1 MRKNKNS
8 HQNSHQNRK
17 TPTEKP
23 KTPTEIGKKG
33 KTPTKTPTNSHPTNF
48 SFAGCFLC
56 RTFALP
62 NDWGK
67 WSSVG
72 PKACLTSPVAREGPS
87 CETEGIPE
95 RLRKMFTKCFKE
107 NEVKKEVKKEV
118 KPASGLEVMR
128 KRRMIPQEPQTIVHE
143 QSSFTPT
150 SVSELT
156 PTLTP
161 HLTPHFSFN
170 TELCVDLKTI
180 LTSDRR
186 AKMRKDYTGVLTRDG
201 RDHFTF
207 IEETQERK
215 TCRRHPMVYK
225 GYCINVTRRPD
236 GSLLPHFRLPQYSKY
251 YTFKDCCREAA
262 EELLMMAGLG
272 EEE

>member
-1 MRKNKNS
+1 MD
-8 HQNSHQNRK
+8 
-17 TPTEKP
+17 
-23 KTPTEIGKKG
+23 
-33 KTPTKTPTNSHPTNF
+33 F
-48 SFAGCFLC
+48 SFHRLFLC
-56 RTFALP
+56 RTFAVP
-62 NDWGK
+62 NDRGK

-95 RLRKMFTKCFKE
+95 RLRKMFTKIL
-107 NEVKKEVKKEV
+107 N
-118 KPASGLEVMR
+118 
-128 KRRMIPQEPQTIVHE
+128 
-143 QSSFTPT
+143 
-150 SVSELT
+150 
-156 PTLTP
+156 
-161 HLTPHFSFN
+161 FN

-186 AKMRKDYTGVLTRDG
+186 AKMRKDYMGVLTRDG

-207 IEETQERK
+207 IEEAQERK

-251 YTFKDCCREAA
+251 YTFKDFCREAA